1 MRNFLFSV
9 WTLLLINSSLAAQEK
24 EIIRVKAG
32 TRILDYFPFKERYQF
47 PEFRDGQVKFKN
59 GLTSSGRFNYNILT
73 GEMDFVRPHD
83 TLAFANKKDISYITV
98 AMDTFLYSN
107 GYVDLISRGPVKIGM
122 KQRIL
127 LKEIER
133 KGAYGVTDRNSA
145 IDTYNSIEAYGNFY
159 KLTPDEDWVL
169 ERSKQFYIKDTRGEF
184 ILLNKKNLFDLFP
197 LKRDSIKEYLKS
209 NKVDFRSE
217 DDMRKLGD
225 YLDNL

>member
-1 MRNFLFSV
+1 MKNFLFAV
-9 WTLLLINSSLAAQEK
+9 WTLLLINGNLAAQEK
-24 EIIRVKAG
+24 EIILVKAG
-32 TRILDYFPFKERYQF
+32 TNILDYFPFKERYQF
-47 PEFRDGQVKFKN
+47 PEFRDGKVKFKN

-73 GEMDFVRPHD
+73 GEMDFVQAQD
-83 TLAFANKKDISYITV
+83 TMAFSNKKDISYVTV
-98 AMDTFLYSN
+98 AMDTFFYSN
-107 GYVDLISRGPVKIGM
+107 GYVDLISHGHVKIGM

-133 KGAYGVTDRNSA
+133 KGAYGMTDRNSA
-145 IDTYNSIEAYGNFY
+145 IDTYNLVEAGGNFY
-159 KLTPDEDWVL
+159 KLTPNEDWVL
-169 ERSKQFYIKDTRGEF
+169 GRSKQFYIKDSQGEF
-184 ILLNKKNLFDLFP
+184 ILLNKKYLFDLFP